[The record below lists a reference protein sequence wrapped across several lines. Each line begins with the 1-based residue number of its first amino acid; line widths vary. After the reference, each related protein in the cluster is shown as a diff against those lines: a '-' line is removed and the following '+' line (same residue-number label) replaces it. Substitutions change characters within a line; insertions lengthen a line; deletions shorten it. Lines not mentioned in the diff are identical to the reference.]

1 MIVFDETVLLLVSP
15 QHHLFRRT
23 QRDALDLDG
32 RTKSMVLLGGVCG
45 VLVLGSALLGESA
58 DQFGRWLGGWLG
70 GWLGLVGWVWV
81 GVWLLDRLS
90 FVQ

>member
-70 GWLGLVGWVWV
+70 GWLVGTLVGWLAHNS
-81 GVWLLDRLS
+81 GCWLLLD
-90 FVQ
+90 